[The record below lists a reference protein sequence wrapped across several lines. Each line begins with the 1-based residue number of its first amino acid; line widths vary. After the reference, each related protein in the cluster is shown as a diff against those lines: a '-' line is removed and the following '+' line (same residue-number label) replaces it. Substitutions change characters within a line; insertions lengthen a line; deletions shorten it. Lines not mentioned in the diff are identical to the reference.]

1 MKTCV
6 MCANPVG
13 RSQVVGIGR
22 EDLNTNTGPMV
33 AHPVCEA
40 CFVNPMRRLRKLKV
54 HFMSL
59 AASKQAVDMANV
71 LDAKSKRGEDLT
83 L

>member
-13 RSQVVGIGR
+13 RSQVVGIGH

-33 AHPVCEA
+33 AHSVCEA
-40 CFVNPMRRLRKLKV
+40 CFLDPMHRLRNLKV

-59 AASKQAVDMANV
+59 AASKQAIDASNR
-71 LDAKSKRGEDLT
+71 LDTLSKEGKDLA